1 MSALNVLRQAQD
13 DKTSTAVLSEINITP
28 FTDVLLV
35 LLIIF
40 MILAS
45 LAIPPGFERQFA
57 PCACSARSKDV
68 PPRIAVVVTQ
78 RGRILV
84 AGAAT
89 SVAALYSRFARMHA
103 RAPKATIQLFAGAK
117 APYGA
122 IVRVLDA
129 AKAGGVPDVSFV
141 TE

>member
-1 MSALNVLRQAQD
+1 MSMLREDQAR
-13 DKTSTAVLSEINITP
+13 TSDTAVLSEINITP

-57 PCACSARSKDV
+57 PCACGSPLTKTSQH
-68 PPRIAVVVTQ
+68 IAVVVTQ
-78 RGRILV
+78 RGGIFV
-84 AGAAT
+84 NGEST
-89 SVAALYSRFARMHA
+89 SVTRIYPVLARIHAQLPRAAVTLYAD
-103 RAPKATIQLFAGAK
+103 AK

-122 IVRVLDA
+122 IMRVLDA
-129 AKAGGVPDVSFV
+129 AKAGGVPDVSFA

>member
-1 MSALNVLRQAQD
+1 MGMSALTEQKAEA
-13 DKTSTAVLSEINITP
+13 AVLAEINITP

-45 LAIPPGFERQFA
+45 LAIPPGFEKQFA
-57 PCACSARSKDV
+57 PCACAAPPASA
-68 PPRIAVVVTQ
+68 PQHIAVVVNR
-78 RGRILV
+78 RGVILV
-84 AGAAT
+84 QGTRT
-89 SVAALYSRFARMHA
+89 SGPALYPLLARLHA
-103 RAPKATIQLFAGAK
+103 QAPKATVSLYADAK

-122 IVRVLDA
+122 IMRVLDA

-141 TE
+141 TQ

>member
-1 MSALNVLRQAQD
+1 
-13 DKTSTAVLSEINITP
+13 
-28 FTDVLLV
+28 VLLV

-57 PCACSARSKDV
+57 PCACGARSKDL
-68 PPRIAVVVTQ
+68 PPRIAVVVTE

-89 SVAALYSRFARMHA
+89 SIGALYPRLARMHA
-103 RAPKATIQLFAGAK
+103 QAPHATIQLSADAK
-117 APYGA
+117 APYGV
-122 IVRVLDA
+122 IMRVLDA

>member
-1 MSALNVLRQAQD
+1 MLSEDRRADA
-13 DKTSTAVLSEINITP
+13 AVLSEINITP

-45 LAIPPGFERQFA
+45 LAIPPGFEREFSN
-57 PCACSARSKDV
+57 CACGSRTIA
-68 PPRIAVVVTQ
+68 PPKQIHVTVTR
-78 RGRILV
+78 RGDILV
-84 AGAAT
+84 EGKAVAA
-89 SVAALYSRFARMHA
+89 AALYGVLVQLHA
-103 RAPKATIQLFAGAK
+103 KTPRENVALYADAK

-122 IVRVLDA
+122 VIRVLDA
-129 AKAGGVPDVSFV
+129 AKAGGIPDVSFV

>member
-1 MSALNVLRQAQD
+1 MSTLRRAESD
-13 DKTSTAVLSEINITP
+13 TAVLSEINITP

-45 LAIPPGFERQFA
+45 LAIPPGFERRFA
-57 PCACSARSKDV
+57 PCACGAKLKDA
-68 PPRIAVVVTQ
+68 PPRIAVTVDE
-78 RGRILV
+78 RGGIFV
-84 AGAAT
+84 QGSAT
-89 SVAALYSRFARMHA
+89 SASALYPLLLRMHA
-103 RAPKATIQLFAGAK
+103 RMPKATISLFADVK